1 MDFPPDDIGQ
11 KCQVYQSGIYEKKK
25 MGVIA
30 AVKIK
35 TYSVEIWNRFVII
48 LNLLPHEFN
57 TWWFPWKPVDIQL
70 GTNNVPDI

>member
-1 MDFPPDDIGQ
+1 MTLAKSVKYTNPEYM
-11 KCQVYQSGIYEKKK
+11 KKKKK